1 MAAAAAEH
9 VGGGFPLRRVGRSH
23 RRWPKSAILGSNRRV
38 FGSGRLHASCVI
50 HWGGFPGSG
59 RLCRGSPRRGAELG
73 GGARRRAVLCGRGY
87 ATGYD
92 ILHKRT
98 RRLMRCSPGS
108 ETMEGP
114 VGGELRRRVAG
125 GARWRGTVVELQAS
139 GLPGSTPGRDVR
151 VKRGLGWS
159 GGRRRHG
166 NRGGRATYRR
176 CAPGEILGAA

>member
-1 MAAAAAEH
+1 MVLISA
-9 VGGGFPLRRVGRSH
+9 VG
-23 RRWPKSAILGSNRRV
+23 
-38 FGSGRLHASCVI
+38 FGSGG
-50 HWGGFPGSG
+50 WGVWARGAAALLTERGGARPRSRRSKQIRRSGGQIDPGLG

-87 ATGYD
+87 ATGYA

-108 ETMEGP
+108 ETKEGP

-125 GARWRGTVVELQAS
+125 GARWRGTAVEFQAS
-139 GLPGSTPGRDVR
+139 GLPGSTPGRAVR

-159 GGRRRHG
+159 GGRRWHG

-176 CAPGEILGAA
+176 CVPGEIPGAA